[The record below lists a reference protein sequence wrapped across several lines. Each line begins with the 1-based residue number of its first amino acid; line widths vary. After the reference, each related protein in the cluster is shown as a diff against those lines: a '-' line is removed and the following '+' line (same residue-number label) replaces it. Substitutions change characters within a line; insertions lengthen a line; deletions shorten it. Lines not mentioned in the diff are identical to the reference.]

1 MGQQH
6 SRRSRSLSGSQ
17 RSRLGSSERS
27 RERGGLSRTKSVH
40 ENLVRERGKKV
51 LIEDV
56 YEVVGKIGHG
66 ALCEIYKLQKNKDK
80 IGGSSRPELQRKKV
94 LDFGRFLSYNDTMKL
109 RKEESFQLNPLYFAL
124 KVINLKKVKE
134 DKIDQLKN
142 EIELLRTMDHMNII
156 KAYETFQDKASKKL
170 MIVMELCTGGDLYER
185 LPYSEEQAATI
196 AKQILSAVS
205 YMHQRNIIHRDIKME
220 NVIYESKQPDALIKL
235 IDFGLSKEYDSSQ
248 KDLFSERVGTLYSM
262 SPETMK
268 GAYDEKADLWSIGVC
283 IYILLAAGHKPFDG
297 KDPKELVQKVLKADY
312 NFESPE
318 SWNSISLMAKTF
330 INSLLVVDP
339 AKRPSAKKACN
350 HEWIRSFAVVEHAS
364 DDLKRS
370 VRKALIRYA
379 NFGSF
384 RRLALNVIAKR
395 STSDEI
401 FHLRKVFQ
409 EFDMLNTGTLTLRV
423 FEGALLSLNVS
434 SEEIAKIFKSLD
446 VNRND
451 AVNFTEFLAAC
462 LEAQGD
468 LAEYRIAEA
477 FDLLDFDDTGYI
489 TRDNLRKL
497 LGGYSS
503 ENYIDR
509 LLAEAGSNG
518 KISYK
523 DFLNVFADQMPRRRS

>member
-56 YEVVGKIGHG
+56 YEVLGKIGHG

-142 EIELLRTMDHMNII
+142 EIECVQTSSQIIFLQLVSLTFRVNFRLLRTMDHMNII

-235 IDFGLSKEYDSSQ
+235 IDFGLSKE
-248 KDLFSERVGTLYSM
+248 
-262 SPETMK
+262 
-268 GAYDEKADLWSIGVC
+268 
-283 IYILLAAGHKPFDG
+283 
-297 KDPKELVQKVLKADY
+297 
-312 NFESPE
+312 
-318 SWNSISLMAKTF
+318 
-330 INSLLVVDP
+330 
-339 AKRPSAKKACN
+339 
-350 HEWIRSFAVVEHAS
+350 
-364 DDLKRS
+364 
-370 VRKALIRYA
+370 
-379 NFGSF
+379 
-384 RRLALNVIAKR
+384 
-395 STSDEI
+395 
-401 FHLRKVFQ
+401 
-409 EFDMLNTGTLTLRV
+409 
-423 FEGALLSLNVS
+423 
-434 SEEIAKIFKSLD
+434 
-446 VNRND
+446 
-451 AVNFTEFLAAC
+451 
-462 LEAQGD
+462 
-468 LAEYRIAEA
+468 
-477 FDLLDFDDTGYI
+477 
-489 TRDNLRKL
+489 
-497 LGGYSS
+497 
-503 ENYIDR
+503 
-509 LLAEAGSNG
+509 
-518 KISYK
+518 
-523 DFLNVFADQMPRRRS
+523 